1 MNNVVRPA
9 FHVDREL
16 LGHFKQTAPAELSF
30 NSEACHLAMNLF
42 GVILLARLPG
52 PRDPRR
58 EQTRVVLTAWTSTPF
73 QDRSQYVGCP
83 RHLGVGRSGLHGWN
97 VSPKNGLVA
106 ILREADMRAA
116 GQDGVELRN
125 M

>member
-9 FHVDREL
+9 FHVDREPL
-16 LGHFKQTAPAELSF
+16 SHFKQTAPAELSF

-73 QDRSQYVGCP
+73 QICWVPPTPRRRAVG
-83 RHLGVGRSGLHGWN
+83 
-97 VSPKNGLVA
+97 SPWL
-106 ILREADMRAA
+106 EYFP
-116 GQDGVELRN
+116 
-125 M
+125 